1 VSGPRD
7 DNHAGVAPTDVAD
20 AVAGER
26 GATLANAARSMQA
39 RASSVVAAALMITL
53 GLSALSW
60 YYAHALGRQ
69 SHARQVAQTA
79 AAMRAQGEM
88 SLPSLGRI
96 APPPT
101 VTAAPPTA
109 DPVSASEE
117 LPTDMPL
124 EEARGHT
131 PWRNGA
137 AVVSGAAADAG
148 PGAADPRPKTPGEI
162 AFERRLLGRVF
173 ARESQSPA
181 GTGTAG
187 PSASQV
193 TAMPG
198 GQELERADTGFESTR
213 KPGERAAGGVAA
225 LLQPS
230 LMPATQAGLLPSER
244 LLLPKGAFID
254 CTLETAID
262 STLPGM
268 TTCITAYDT
277 FGADG
282 KVVLLE
288 RGTKLVGETRGQVQQ
303 GQARVFVVWTQA
315 RTPAGVVVP
324 LDSPGTDELGRSG
337 LPGEVQRHFWQRF
350 GAALLIS
357 LVDGGVQA
365 GVQSANRSG
374 GAVMYT
380 PSTSTDVA
388 TEVLKDT
395 LQIPPTVVKRNGE
408 RIQVLVARDIDFRSV
423 YALHAADPGR

>member
-1 VSGPRD
+1 VSGLRG
-7 DNHAGVAPTDVAD
+7 DNPAGATPAAVAD

-26 GATLANAARSMQA
+26 GTTLANAARSMQS

-79 AAMRAQGEM
+79 ATVRAQGEM
-88 SLPSLGRI
+88 PLPSLGRI

-101 VTAAPPTA
+101 MTAAAPTA
-109 DPVSASEE
+109 DAVPAGDE
-117 LPTDMPL
+117 LPPDMPL

-131 PWRNGA
+131 QSRNSA
-137 AVVSGAAADAG
+137 AVASGAAADAAA
-148 PGAADPRPKTPGEI
+148 GADSRPKTPGEI
-162 AFERRLLGRVF
+162 ALERRLSGLVF
-173 ARESQSPA
+173 ARDAQSPA
-181 GTGTAG
+181 APVTGAPG
-187 PSASQV
+187 ASQLIAV
-193 TAMPG
+193 PG
-198 GQELERADTGFESTR
+198 GQELERADTGSESAR
-213 KPGERAAGGVAA
+213 KPGERATGSSLAA

-230 LMPATQAGLLPSER
+230 VTPSAQAGLLPSER

-268 TTCITAYDT
+268 TTCITAADT
-277 FGADG
+277 FSADG

-337 LPGEVQRHFWQRF
+337 LPGEVQRHFWERF

-357 LVDGGVQA
+357 LVDGAVQA

-374 GAVMYT
+374 GAVIYT
-380 PSTSTDVA
+380 PSASTDVV

-423 YALHAADPGR
+423 YELHATAARR

>member
-1 VSGPRD
+1 VSAPGG
-7 DNHAGVAPTDVAD
+7 DNPTGATPAAVAD
-20 AVAGER
+20 VVAGER
-26 GATLANAARSMQA
+26 GATLANAARSMQS

-69 SHARQVAQTA
+69 SHARQAAQTA

-88 SLPSLGRI
+88 PLPSLGRI

-101 VTAAPPTA
+101 LTAAPSTA
-109 DPVSASEE
+109 DPAPAGDE
-117 LPTDMPL
+117 LPPDMPL

-131 PWRNGA
+131 QSRDSA
-137 AVVSGAAADAG
+137 AVVSGAAPDTGAG
-148 PGAADPRPKTPGEI
+148 TDSRPKTPGEI
-162 AFERRLLGRVF
+162 ALERRLSGLVF
-173 ARESQSPA
+173 AREAQSS
-181 GTGTAG
+181 AG
-187 PSASQV
+187 PVTGAPGASQL
-193 TAMPG
+193 TAISG
-198 GQELERADTGFESTR
+198 GQELERVDTGSESTR
-213 KPGERAAGGVAA
+213 KSGERAAGGLAA

-230 LMPATQAGLLPSER
+230 LTPATQAGLLPSER

-268 TTCITAYDT
+268 TTCITAADT
-277 FGADG
+277 FSADG

-337 LPGEVQRHFWQRF
+337 LPGEVQRHFWERF

-357 LVDGGVQA
+357 LVDGAVQA

-374 GAVMYT
+374 GAVIYT
-380 PSTSTDVA
+380 PSASTDVVS
-388 TEVLKDT
+388 EVLKDT

-423 YALHAADPGR
+423 YELQAAVTGR